1 MARIVV
7 KLRVYANEKK
17 GGDARDVIEVKR
29 KIHTKQR
36 SLHRY
41 TSKKPLLWQGFFIL
55 SQRLSPTSLHLISK
69 GLPFRILPPLKGGA
83 RGGRTWQRVRRFGM
97 GEILP

>member
-41 TSKKPLLWQGFFIL
+41 TSKKPLLWQGFFVF
-55 SQRLSPTSLHLISK
+55 T
-69 GLPFRILPPLKGGA
+69 
-83 RGGRTWQRVRRFGM
+83 
-97 GEILP
+97 